1 MKYLSTR
8 FEDYINECKGKNFHK
23 EILNV
28 SEYFSSNL
36 SEQNNLIF
44 YGPSGVGKY
53 TQALNY
59 IKKFSST
66 ELRFERKINITCSKK
81 EYIFKK
87 CQKHPTNQKL
97 TELDFQVAPLVR
109 ASSSP
114 AEPVEGER
122 CRASAGRHALGSMP
136 RPLRSVRTLARATGK
151 NLQVEKRTGPLS

>member
-66 ELRFERKINITCSKK
+66 ELRFERKINITYSKK
-81 EYIFKK
+81 EYIFKVSDIHFEIDMQLLGCNAK
-87 CQKHPTNQKL
+87 ILFNEIYYHIQNIL
-97 TELDFQVAPLVR
+97 TILVQMEQV
-109 ASSSP
+109 
-114 AEPVEGER
+114 
-122 CRASAGRHALGSMP
+122 
-136 RPLRSVRTLARATGK
+136 
-151 NLQVEKRTGPLS
+151 